1 MLLTEINPQLQGS
14 TGTTV
19 MLAREFFDP
28 RLTFALR

>member
-1 MLLTEINPQLQGS
+1 MLLTEISLQFQGS

-28 RLTFALR
+28 TLTFVLG